1 MRRQPHAHPS
11 RRADWRELGYIVAEG
26 LVLLG
31 IIATVGYAFLIFAAG
46 HGEP

>member
-1 MRRQPHAHPS
+1 MRRPPHAHPS

-31 IIATVGYAFLIFAAG
+31 IIVAVGYAFLIFARSTG
-46 HGEP
+46 G